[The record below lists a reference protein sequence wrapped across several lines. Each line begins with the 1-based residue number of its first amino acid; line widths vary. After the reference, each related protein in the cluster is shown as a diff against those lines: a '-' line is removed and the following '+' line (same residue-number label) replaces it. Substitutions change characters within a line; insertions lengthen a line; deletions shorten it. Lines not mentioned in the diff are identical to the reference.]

1 MQSDGPNGPSPCH
14 SRPRATRL
22 ISAVSTAVSAGIS
35 QDHAQ
40 WYHFSRPFEEKT
52 HRDLTALIVGGK
64 GEYFPYLTD

>member
-1 MQSDGPNGPSPCH
+1 MD
-14 SRPRATRL
+14 RRRAILVPRATRL